1 MTNLKD
7 IENREDVEFLVDE
20 FYKQV
25 VKDDV
30 IGFFFTHIVELNFEK
45 HIPVMY
51 DFWETTLL
59 GKMKYKGNP
68 MVKHIELN
76 NKEPLTAKHFERWLQ
91 LWEETLSEHFNGLK
105 AQEALKRAKQI
116 GELMKFKVQH
126 QTTNRTQNKEDT

>member
-1 MTNLKD
+1 MND
-7 IENREDVEFLVDE
+7 IKNREDIEFLIDE

-30 IGFFFTHIVELNFEK
+30 IGFFFTQIVKLDFEK
-45 HIPVMY
+45 HIPTMY

-76 NKEPLTAKHFERWLQ
+76 DKEPLTSIHFERWLQ
-91 LWEETLSEHFNGLK
+91 LWEETLSKHFNGPK

-116 GELMKFKVQH
+116 GELMKFKIQQH
-126 QTTNRTQNKEDT
+126 TKNKRH